1 MIVLTPSASPQ
12 TFSFIPRDN
21 TFNVMEITD
30 EQTNVTTAV
39 AITSRTVGDY
49 IYTITATFGLI
60 EGHTYTLVLRIGTNI
75 IYKDRIFCTAQSLVT
90 FSVNNNQYVSNSTTN
105 DLQELILA
113 LQVSLCNHLSHP
125 LQYHLK

>member
-105 DLQELILA
+105 DFIVYE
-113 LQVSLCNHLSHP
+113 
-125 LQYHLK
+125 